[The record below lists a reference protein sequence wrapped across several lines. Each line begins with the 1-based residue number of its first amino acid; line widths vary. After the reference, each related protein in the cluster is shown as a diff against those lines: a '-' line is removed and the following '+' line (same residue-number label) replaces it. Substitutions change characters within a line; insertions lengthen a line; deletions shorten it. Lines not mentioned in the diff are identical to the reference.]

1 MGLFRL
7 GVKHEHRS
15 DGVTRSLSSFFSVTS
30 HRGAVGVWN
39 TLAVETVAVLVALTL
54 AVVAV
59 WHMAFS
65 SRSWMLYYDTETV
78 LPAMIWGSGTVQH
91 WALSAVLFLPEMALY
106 GLIAL
111 MGMSVKA
118 TLTAFAVADFFFA
131 YLALRMTAGLVAKV
145 SRPMRVFGALLAFT
159 AIVVFAFLDD
169 SPRWDTFELVSLLS
183 TATYYGATVIALIAT
198 IGIAAALTAQ
208 ALSRGC
214 QIRLACGL
222 TAVAFIST
230 ASNPLYLGWVC
241 IPLVATLLVLAWSR
255 LLRFRTTAS
264 ISCILAASA
273 AAGLVAR
280 LPFAGLITK
289 SASAYA
295 VPGRALSTAI
305 YYVRM
310 LTERASSLS
319 GFASLVMMFILII
332 SSVILS
338 RHFIRQKS
346 SAAALV
352 VTMGWMSPLIT
363 MCGAVAL
370 GAVGTRYLQP
380 LFYAPAI
387 TLVLVPVLV
396 RARWPAARSRPR
408 LWRVRKPAVMMS
420 LAMVVVLCCGLFG
433 VALFRKS
440 ADIDSSIRC
449 VDGWISAQNR
459 VGAGRYWTIRGPKA
473 YLANQSLLIQVD
485 DHFNAYPWLV
495 DRTDFNTRYVSF
507 VIHDTT
513 HPAPRLPRAVGPTH
527 TSVVRCGRYTIE
539 DFRTAVL
546 PVGSAISTPVP

>member
-1 MGLFRL
+1 M
-7 GVKHEHRS
+7 
-15 DGVTRSLSSFFSVTS
+15 RSLSSFYSEPG

-39 TLAVETVAVLVALTL
+39 TLAVETVAALGAVTL
-54 AVVAV
+54 ALAAV
-59 WHMAFS
+59 WHMAFT

-78 LPAMIWGSGTVQH
+78 LPALIWGSGTLQH

-106 GLIAL
+106 GVIAL
-111 MGMSVKA
+111 MGMSLKA
-118 TLTAFAVADFFFA
+118 TFTAYAVANFFFA
-131 YLALRMTAGLVAKV
+131 YLALRMTAGLVANV
-145 SRPMRVFGALLAFT
+145 SRPMRAFGALLTFT
-159 AIVVFAFLDD
+159 AIVAFAFLDD

-183 TATYYGATVIALIAT
+183 TATYYSATVIALIAT
-198 IGIAAALTAQ
+198 IGIAAALTGQ
-208 ALSRGC
+208 ALSRGR
-214 QIRLACGL
+214 QIRLVCGL
-222 TAVAFIST
+222 TAVAFVST

-264 ISCILAASA
+264 ISCILAGSAS
-273 AAGLVAR
+273 AGLVAR

-289 SASAYA
+289 STSAYA

-310 LTERASSLS
+310 LAERASTLS
-319 GFASLVMMFILII
+319 GFASLVLMLILVI
-332 SSVILS
+332 SSVMLS

-346 SAAALV
+346 PAVALV
-352 VTMGWMSPLIT
+352 ATMGWMSPLIT
-363 MCGAVAL
+363 LCGAVAL

-387 TLVLVPVLV
+387 TLVLVPVLL
-396 RARWPAARSRPR
+396 RTRWPAARSRPW
-408 LWRVRKPAVMMS
+408 LSSVRKPAVTMS
-420 LAMVVVLCCGLFG
+420 IAMIIVLCCGLFG
-433 VALFRKS
+433 VPLFRKS
-440 ADIDSSIRC
+440 ADIDTSIRC
-449 VDGWISAQNR
+449 VDGWITAQNR

-495 DRTDFNTRYVSF
+495 DRTDFNTHYVSF

-513 HPAPRLPRAVGPTH
+513 NPAPILPRAVGPTH

-539 DFRTAVL
+539 DFGTAVL
-546 PVGSAISTPVP
+546 PVGPAVSTPVP